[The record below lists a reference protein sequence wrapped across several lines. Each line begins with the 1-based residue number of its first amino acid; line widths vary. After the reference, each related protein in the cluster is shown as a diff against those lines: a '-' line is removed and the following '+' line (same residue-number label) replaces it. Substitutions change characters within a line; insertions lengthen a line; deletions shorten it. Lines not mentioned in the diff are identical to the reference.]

1 MYKNVELRKLPAGHL
16 CRIADILE
24 TNNDWKKVMSL
35 IPKDP
40 LSKTSE
46 PKYNNEHMRLIE
58 DHAKQSNRKCA
69 EILFDEW
76 GTSGRVRPTL
86 NTLNDIILKAEI
98 YRAADEIALIM
109 KESPPA
115 RPTKGPAAVVDTD
128 ITLLLNDIST
138 AYPNDNHKPNGALN
152 NDSTAQMI
160 STSNIPR
167 VIETLGNKTT
177 AQVKSASDL
186 IKFSQQS
193 MNIPDFNALMPSS
206 QSSDYHHHSDSH
218 ISTSNNAVP
227 VINYLPPYPAVDI
240 SKIDTT
246 ILTNTTLTYFEY
258 KVLETI
264 TNGFSDELGQTAR
277 GPIGKIGSGGFGDV
291 YVGYHKK
298 FNQLAVKR
306 FRINFMMENKPHVA
320 MKVFNS
326 EVKALSQLRHH
337 NIVPIIG
344 YSADG
349 PSLCVV
355 CEYID
360 GGSLEAN
367 LAERKL
373 NEKHRF
379 MVMSG
384 TADGLKYIHR
394 CEKPPTEDEI
404 YVESASGSKKNNY
417 LHGDVKSANILLTMD
432 YVPKLCDF
440 GLAKHID
447 NTFITTSLMGTSAY
461 MAPEGFTGTITQ
473 KIDIYS
479 YGIVLLELLTG
490 LRPIVVSGSEKINI
504 KNYVEENTVN
514 DDITKLLDA
523 SVHNWQ
529 QADKVYELARRCLC
543 PQRNDRPTIEEVC
556 DTLYQINLNF

>member
-1 MYKNVELRKLPAGHL
+1 M

-24 TNNDWKKVMSL
+24 TNNDWRKVMSQ

-58 DHAKQSNRKCA
+58 EHAKQTNRKCA

-86 NTLNDIILKAEI
+86 NTLYNIILKAEI
-98 YRAADEIALIM
+98 FRAADEIAGIM

-115 RPTKGPAAVVDTD
+115 RPTDGPAAVVDTD
-128 ITLLLNDIST
+128 ITLLLNDISLE
-138 AYPNDNHKPNGALN
+138 YPNGDQHKPNGVNN
-152 NDSTAQMI
+152 NDSTAQVM
-160 STSNIPR
+160 SSSNIPI

-186 IKFSQQS
+186 IRFSQQS

-206 QSSDYHHHSDSH
+206 QRSSQNCYSNSQ
-218 ISTSNNAVP
+218 ISTANSAVP
-227 VINYLPPYPAVDI
+227 VLDYSPPFPAVDI

-246 ILTNTTLTYFEY
+246 ILKNTSLTHFEY
-258 KVLETI
+258 KVLESI
-264 TNGFSDELGQTAR
+264 TNRFSNDLEKTSR

-291 YVGYHKK
+291 YAGYHKK
-298 FNQLAVKR
+298 INKFLAVKR
-306 FRINFMMENKPHVA
+306 FRVNLMLENNPNVA
-320 MKVFNS
+320 IKIFNS
-326 EVKALSQLRHH
+326 EVKALAQLRHH

-349 PSLCVV
+349 PALCVV

-360 GGSLEAN
+360 GGSLESN
-367 LAERKL
+367 LAEKKL

-379 MVMSG
+379 LVMSG

-394 CEKPPTEDEI
+394 CVKPPTEDEI
-404 YVESASGSKKNNY
+404 YEESASGSKKNF
-417 LHGDVKSANILLTMD
+417 LHGDVKSANILLTLE

-447 NTFITTSLMGTSAY
+447 STFITTSLMGTSAY
-461 MAPEGFTGTITQ
+461 MAPEGFSGTVTQ
-473 KIDIYS
+473 KTDIYS

-490 LRPIVVSGSEKINI
+490 LRPIVVDDNEKINI
-504 KNYVEENTVN
+504 KNYVEENCI
-514 DDITKLLDA
+514 DGRITKLLDPA
-523 SVHNWQ
+523 VHNWQ
-529 QADKVYELARRCLC
+529 QAEPIYELAKKCLS
-543 PQRNDRPTIEEVC
+543 PQRNDRPSIEQVC
-556 DTLYQINLNF
+556 DTLYQINMNY